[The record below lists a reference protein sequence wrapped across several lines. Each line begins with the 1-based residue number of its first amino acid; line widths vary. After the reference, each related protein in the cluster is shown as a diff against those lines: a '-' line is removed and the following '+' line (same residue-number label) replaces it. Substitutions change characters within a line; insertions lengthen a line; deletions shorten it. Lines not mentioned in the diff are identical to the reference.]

1 MKPSVFEKDKGFF
14 DEWAI
19 WLLPKQMIIC
29 DLQSVKVFIIEGSDK
44 EGLKKELSTEELEK
58 WGVIN
63 LDFWN
68 FVLKIGPVRGPSGY
82 VCS

>member
-1 MKPSVFEKDKGFF
+1 VKPSVFEKDKGFF

-58 WGVIN
+58 
-63 LDFWN
+63 
-68 FVLKIGPVRGPSGY
+68 
-82 VCS
+82 